1 MSHSGLDKLTVIGAG
16 VLGGQIAWHSAYKGK
31 TVVLYDLYDEALERC
46 RESQQQYAVIYG
58 QDLDASAEDIAATRE
73 RLSFSSDLAAAAADA
88 DLIIEAAPEIP
99 DLKTA
104 FYREL
109 APLLPPKTILATNSS
124 TLLPSQFAEDSGRP
138 DKFCS
143 LHFAN
148 LIWSTNLAEV
158 MAHATTSQDTILAIT
173 QFAIEIGM
181 VPIPLQKE
189 HNAYVINSLLMP
201 ILQAAQAL
209 VTNGI
214 STAETVDRTYMIMNR
229 GCSMGPLGMIDVVG
243 MKTCYDIFS
252 YWGAEN
258 GDEQMLLNAEYI
270 KAHFID
276 RGHMGLPTGQGYY
289 NYPEPAYQS
298 ADFLAIPDISR
309 AEEIASLV
317 SA

>member
-73 RLSFSSDLAAAAADA
+73 RLSFSSDLAAAVADA

-99 DLKTA
+99 DIKTA

-109 APLLPPKTILATNSS
+109 APLLPPQTILATNSS
-124 TLLPSQFAEDSGRP
+124 TLLPSQFADDSGRP

-276 RGHMGLPTGQGYY
+276 RGHMGLSTDQGYY

-298 ADFLAIPDISR
+298 ADFLDIPDISR